1 MAFTEAQKLD
11 IGGVMGIDQIVL
23 QRQLDTYAV
32 NITEAVEERVIELIA
47 SYKAVADNYVRFTP
61 TESNEGFNL
70 NPTEQKTSIRNEI
83 ARLLFFDPAAMFGWL
98 GAGRSL
104 RS

>member
-11 IGGVMGIDQIVL
+11 IGGVLGIDQIVL
-23 QRQLDTYAV
+23 QRQLDAYAT

-47 SYKAVADNYVRFTP
+47 SHKAVADNYVRFTP

-83 ARLLFFDPAAMFGWL
+83 AQLLFFSLTELAAMSGV
-98 GAGRSL
+98 GRL
-104 RS
+104 IRC